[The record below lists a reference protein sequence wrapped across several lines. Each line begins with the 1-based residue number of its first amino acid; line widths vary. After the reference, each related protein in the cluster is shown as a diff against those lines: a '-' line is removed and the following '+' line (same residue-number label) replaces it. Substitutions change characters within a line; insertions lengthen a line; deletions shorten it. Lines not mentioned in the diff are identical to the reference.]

1 MLKVESL
8 NVGYGNLQVLFDVSL
23 NVEKNTITA
32 LVGANAAGKTTFLNT
47 VCGIVPAISGK
58 IIFDGEDISQKNVY
72 ERVNAGMAHVPE
84 GRHLFP
90 FMTVEENLEMGAYS
104 LKSKVKE
111 KNNME
116 YAYNL
121 FPRLKER
128 RKQLAGSLSGGEQQM
143 LAIARGLMSS
153 PKLIIFDEP
162 SLGLAPIIVQEIF
175 KTILYLKENGV
186 TILLIEQNVQRC
198 LEMADFGYVLENG
211 HIVLEGP
218 GRDLLSNEHLK
229 KAYLGI

>member
-8 NVGYGNLQVLFDVSL
+8 NVAYGDLQVLFDVNL
-23 NVEKNTITA
+23 HVEKNSIIA
-32 LVGANAAGKTTFLNT
+32 LVGANAAGKTTFLNS
-47 VCGIVPAISGK
+47 VCGIVPAMSGK
-58 IIFDGEDISQKNVY
+58 VTFDGVDISNKSVY
-72 ERVNAGMAHVPE
+72 ERVNAGIAHVPE

-104 LKSKVKE
+104 LKSKEEE
-111 KNNME
+111 KRNME
-116 YAYNL
+116 YAYSL
-121 FPRLKER
+121 FPKLKER

-143 LAIARGLMSS
+143 VAIARGLMSS

-175 KTILYLKENGV
+175 HTIVSLKDTGA

-198 LEMADFGYVLENG
+198 LEIADYGYVMENG
-211 HIVLEGP
+211 QITLEGK
-218 GRDLLSNEHLK
+218 GKELLANEHLK